1 MEVLENMFNFKEFC
15 CSLASL
21 VGLSSITGI
30 ESLAKVPYIGLI
42 KEVHCHYPRKDGTK
56 LLDLVNDYVF
66 YSNKGNNKKSREKE
80 LQVKIEY
87 TDTPYFLPWNNVNDE
102 KYQFLFKLDYDEDLD
117 GFNGEYTKKTNK
129 ISKSFMSLVHAYEWY
144 SFGIKKYREKLR
156 SAPSTNLSNEDVEYI
171 KKSIIIMN
179 QERMMIADDLVEKIK
194 NNWYRE
200 NNIDLDFYTKSS
212 EWNEKAREVTD
223 IMEQMEE
230 PEKSIEEEKKLLAVF
245 ADEGIKSKVA
255 NFWSKREVENMLKQ
269 SSEKIEASRKEE
281 LSILKKFL
289 KELKLL
295 TPLAPKEEEK
305 ESYLKKKRLRNYD
318 FESATDEECS
328 ASESS
333 LPDIRSHKS
342 ATKVSALST
351 KPAPEDPED
360 PDDIEILHSI

>member
-1 MEVLENMFNFKEFC
+1 MFHFKNFFC
-15 CSLASL
+15 SVVSL
-21 VGLSSITGI
+21 VSLSSITGI

-42 KEVHCHYPRKDGTK
+42 KEVHRHYPEVYCPGEDKPK

-66 YSNKGNNKKSREKE
+66 YSNKGNNKKSREKK
-80 LQVKIEY
+80 LQVEKEY
-87 TDTPYFLPWNNVNDE
+87 ADAPYFLPWNNVNDE
-102 KYQFLFKLDYDEDLD
+102 KYQFLFKLDYSEDLD
-117 GFNGEYTKKTNK
+117 GFDGEYTKKTNK
-129 ISKSFMSLVHAYEWY
+129 ISKEFISLVHAYEWY
-144 SFGIKKYREKLR
+144 SAGIKKYREKLR

-179 QERMMIADDLVEKIK
+179 QERMMIADDLVGKIK
-194 NNWYRE
+194 NNWYRRH
-200 NNIDLDFYTKSS
+200 NVDLDFYTKSS

-230 PEKSIEEEKKLLAVF
+230 PGKSIKTKKVLLSIF
-245 ADEGIKSKVA
+245 ADEDIKSELA
-255 NFWSKREVENMLKQ
+255 SFWNKRELENMLKQ

-295 TPLAPKEEEK
+295 TPLAPKEEEEK
-305 ESYLKKKRLRNYD
+305 SYLKKKRLRNYD

-342 ATKVSALST
+342 AAKVSALSA
-351 KPAPEDPED
+351 KSAPEDPED
-360 PDDIEILHSI
+360 PDDIEILHGI